1 MKYQRFSPSCCKD
14 IGIIKFEFV
23 ANTQFLYIKRT
34 RTKVEFKTIWL
45 LYIYF
50 ILHTKQGILNTY
62 WKTHFLNKQFSD
74 LQLLSI
80 LLLRRLKKTMH
91 QLIVFFTSC
100 HVYFYA
106 YLTLNSCTFESELN
120 PPLRSE
126 LVLPRP
132 VHQLHWQGSL

>member
-1 MKYQRFSPSCCKD
+1 M
-14 IGIIKFEFV
+14 IIII
-23 ANTQFLYIKRT
+23 N
-34 RTKVEFKTIWL
+34 
-45 LYIYF
+45 IYF

-62 WKTHFLNKQFSD
+62 RKTHFLNKQFSD

-100 HVYFYA
+100 HVFFYS

-132 VHQLHWQGSL
+132 VHQLHWQGSLQLALLYRQGQLVQWCLTRSDFRLLLVKLTIIKAAILIY